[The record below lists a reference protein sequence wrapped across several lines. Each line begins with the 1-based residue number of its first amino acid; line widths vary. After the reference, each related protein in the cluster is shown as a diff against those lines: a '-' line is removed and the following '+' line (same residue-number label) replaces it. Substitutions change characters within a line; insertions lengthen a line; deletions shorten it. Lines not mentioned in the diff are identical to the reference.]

1 MPTSH
6 QFQQLGS
13 TWKLSQSKTAS
24 NIVTN
29 NLSYFLI
36 SNDVSYKV
44 WDLGGKPIIRRLWRH
59 HFQDA
64 AAVIFVIDSQV
75 WNNISIDHGS
85 CLLWDFCKNEAT
97 LEVVRKELDS
107 LWEDPHL
114 AGVPILFLANKQ
126 DLAGALSSDV
136 IWQRLG
142 LDQVQQFRR

>member
-1 MPTSH
+1 M
-6 QFQQLGS
+6 
-13 TWKLSQSKTAS
+13 
-24 NIVTN
+24 
-29 NLSYFLI
+29 
-36 SNDVSYKV
+36 
-44 WDLGGKPIIRRLWRH
+44 
-59 HFQDA
+59 
-64 AAVIFVIDSQV
+64 
-75 WNNISIDHGS
+75 
-85 CLLWDFCKNEAT
+85 WDFCKNEAT